1 MFKKTGSTVK
11 LMLPIGFLV
20 LVAILAMSSVSIGG
34 DDQPFPPGSRLQGY
48 HPDALLILHN
58 LGAGASLR
66 LNSEGTGSG
75 LIADSKN
82 GDGVAATTA
91 NASRSAVFG
100 HSTVGIGVK
109 GRSDNKDGVVGWT
122 GNKDASGVYGHSTVG
137 VGVAGRSDN
146 KDGIVGWTGNK
157 DASGVYGR
165 SSEGIGVTG
174 FSEDSTGVYGR
185 STDGFGVIA
194 RSDHSTALFVD
205 GTSIF
210 KNFASFE
217 GGHGDLA
224 ENYYGSGDLEG
235 GDVVRIDNTAG
246 MTLTLADRAN
256 DSAVA
261 GIVSTAPS
269 MKLTG
274 QIDNETGVPLVVAG
288 RALCK
293 VDASY
298 GAITPGDL
306 LTSSPTPGH
315 AMKAQPILV
324 DGVELHRSGTIV
336 GKALESWSDGK
347 GLITVLVTLQ

>member
-1 MFKKTGSTVK
+1 MLKKTGSTVK
-11 LMLPIGFLV
+11 LTLPIGLLV
-20 LVAILAMSSVSIGG
+20 LAAILAMSSVSIGG

-122 GNKDASGVYGHSTVG
+122 GNKDASGVYG
-137 VGVAGRSDN
+137 
-146 KDGIVGWTGNK
+146 
-157 DASGVYGR
+157 R

-185 STDGFGVIA
+185 STNGFGVIA
-194 RSDHSTALFVD
+194 RSDYSTALFVD

-224 ENYYGSGDLEG
+224 ENYYGPGDLEG
-235 GDVVRIDNTAG
+235 GDVVRIDDAAAL
-246 MTLTLADRAN
+246 TLTLADRAN

-288 RALCK
+288 RALCR

-315 AMKAQPILV
+315 AMKAQLILV
-324 DGVELHRSGTIV
+324 DGVELHRSGTIL